1 MRIALSPY
9 LSLDHSCCVF
19 LSVDLAAQKIR
30 TLYLWARRVPAA
42 YCSGAQTMR
51 LTFAVA
57 VTALAALAA
66 CQPDSEK
73 TNPAIATD
81 EAKAERETAAPAAG
95 ASSFTEAQA
104 RDHAT
109 KAGYT
114 GVGTLTQASDG
125 TWQGPATKDGTSVT
139 VVVDYQGNVTTQAG
153 VAAPPSPGAPA
164 PQGATTPGAVPST
177 PETH

>member
-1 MRIALSPY
+1 MRFA
-9 LSLDHSCCVF
+9 
-19 LSVDLAAQKIR
+19 
-30 TLYLWARRVPAA
+30 
-42 YCSGAQTMR
+42 
-51 LTFAVA
+51 FAVA

-81 EAKAERETAAPAAG
+81 EAKAEREAAAPAAG

-109 KAGYT
+109 KAGYV
-114 GVGTLTQASDG
+114 GVGALTQSSDG
-125 TWQGPATKDGTSVT
+125 TWQGPATKDGASVT
-139 VVVDYQGNVTTQAG
+139 VVVDYQGNVTAQPG
-153 VAAPPSPGAPA
+153 AAASPAPGAPAA
-164 PQGATTPGAVPST
+164 PQGATTPGAAPST